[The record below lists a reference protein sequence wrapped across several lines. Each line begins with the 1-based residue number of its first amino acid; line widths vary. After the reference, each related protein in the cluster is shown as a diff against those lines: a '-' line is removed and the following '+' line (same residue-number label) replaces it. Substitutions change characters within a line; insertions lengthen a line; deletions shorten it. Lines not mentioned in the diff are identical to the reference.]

1 MRKKILLVDD
11 SEVVLMLETLF
22 LRSDYDII
30 TAADGRAALARALAA
45 RPDLVILDVVMPG
58 KNGLQLCRALRRA
71 EATKSTPIVMLSSQ
85 NGVST
90 RKACYLSGCTAFV
103 SKPVDG
109 PKLLAQVRGLLND
122 KV

>member
-11 SEVVLMLETLF
+11 SKVVLMLETLF

-30 TAADGRAALARALAA
+30 TAADGRAAVARALAEPPA
-45 RPDLVILDVVMPG
+45 LVVLDLVMPG
-58 KNGLQLCRALRRA
+58 MNGLQVCRALRRA

-85 NGVST
+85 NSVSS
-90 RKACYLSGCTAFV
+90 RKACYLSGCTVFV

-109 PKLLAQVRGLLND
+109 PKLLAQVRGLLNE
-122 KV
+122 